1 VNGVKE
7 GFIMASLDQ
16 LAALVGGEVIG
27 NGELEITGVSGIGD
41 ARPGTITLVGGEKVL
56 AMAEKSPAAAFI
68 FPKNLLLPP
77 ELAGIRVDNP
87 RLAFAKILRFFHPP
101 QAFPAGIHPSAVIEE
116 GFKHGEGCYI
126 GPLVFIGKNVT
137 IGDRVTIHPGAV
149 IEEETEIGDETV
161 IHPNVVIKNH
171 TLLGKRVIIHAGA
184 VIGSDG
190 FGYVPDQGKH
200 LKIPQAGRVIIEDD
214 VEIGANTTVDRA
226 TTGVTLIKRGTK
238 IDNLVQVAHNVEI
251 GQDSLIVAQTGIAG
265 SARLEDRVTLAGQ
278 TGIKDH
284 VTIGADTVIAAR
296 GMVIGN
302 VPAGSFYSGQP
313 ARSHPEEMRIK
324 AATGRLPE
332 LLKKVKDLEKRLA
345 GLALDQSAG
354 RPAKSPEKET

>member
-1 VNGVKE
+1 
-7 GFIMASLDQ
+7 MASLSR
-16 LAALVGGEVIG
+16 LAALVGGEVTG
-27 NGELEITGVSGIGD
+27 NGELEITGVSGIED
-41 ARPGTITLVGGEKVL
+41 PRPGTITLIGGEKVL
-56 AMAEKSPAAAFI
+56 AKAEKNPAAAFI
-68 FPKNLLLPP
+68 FPKNLPLPP
-77 ELAGIRVDNP
+77 GLAGIKVDNP
-87 RLAFAKILRFFHPP
+87 RLAFAKILWFFHPP
-101 QAFPAGIHPSAVIEE
+101 QAFPPGVHSSAVIEE

-137 IGDRVTIHPGAV
+137 IGNRVVIHPGAV
-149 IEEETEIGDETV
+149 IEEETEIGDETE
-161 IHPNVVIKNH
+161 IHANAVIKSR
-171 TLLGKRVIIHAGA
+171 TRLGKRVIIHAGV

-190 FGYVPDQGKH
+190 FGYVPDQGRH
-200 LKIPQAGRVIIEDD
+200 FKIPQVGRVIIEDD

-265 SARLEDRVTLAGQ
+265 SARLGDRVTLAGQ
-278 TGIKDH
+278 AGIKDH
-284 VTIGADTVIAAR
+284 VTVGADTVIASR
-296 GMVIGN
+296 GMVIGD
-302 VPAGSFYSGQP
+302 VPPGAFYSGQP

-345 GLALDQSAG
+345 ELELNRSAC
-354 RPAKSPEKET
+354 RQANSPEKED